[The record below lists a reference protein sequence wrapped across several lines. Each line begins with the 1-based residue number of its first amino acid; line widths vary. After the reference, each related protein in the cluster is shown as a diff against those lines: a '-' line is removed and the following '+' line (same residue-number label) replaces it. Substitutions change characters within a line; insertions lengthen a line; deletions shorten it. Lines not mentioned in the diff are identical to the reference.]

1 MPTGAQDASCSPRA
15 WLKKTIT
22 VIDETV
28 KPAPAQNGLVTSF
41 VTRMNAVKSLN
52 AERKSQLH
60 AAAVDAVKDQVYPE
74 YERKRGALIALRPAA
89 AMQSAG
95 VRRLP
100 NGAAFYAAILRQMT
114 TSNYSA
120 AQLHVLGI
128 SEVARIT
135 QEMQA
140 ILDAQGI
147 KQGTIAARVKQL
159 QDDPQYHMPN
169 TSVGR
174 AQFLARYRQLLSEVN
189 ARMPE
194 YFRDPKGDAGG
205 RAHA

>member
-1 MPTGAQDASCSPRA
+1 
-15 WLKKTIT
+15 
-22 VIDETV
+22 
-28 KPAPAQNGLVTSF
+28 
-41 VTRMNAVKSLN
+41 
-52 AERKSQLH
+52 
-60 AAAVDAVKDQVYPE
+60 
-74 YERKRGALIALRPAA
+74 
-89 AMQSAG
+89 
-95 VRRLP
+95 
-100 NGAAFYAAILRQMT
+100 MT

-174 AQFLARYRQLLSEVN
+174 AQFGTLPAAPERSECAYAGVF
-189 ARMPE
+189 PG
-194 YFRDPKGDAGG
+194 DPKGDAGG